1 MKFLS
6 DWNSLIV
13 GKTSPWLNLDSP
25 NETVRKNSE
34 QVRHCLLFWELA
46 LFESPFSWFSFY
58 FVLSVFF
65 FFDFIILAQN
75 ELVIIQFD

>member
-13 GKTSPWLNLDSP
+13 GKTSPWLNLDSS

-34 QVRHCLLFWELA
+34 QVGHCLVFLELT
-46 LFESPFSWFSFY
+46 LMISPVCHFLLSF
-58 FVLSVFF
+58 
-65 FFDFIILAQN
+65 ILM
-75 ELVIIQFD
+75 

>member
-34 QVRHCLLFWELA
+34 QVGHCLVFLELA
-46 LFESPFSWFSFY
+46 LLISSFSCPFSF
-58 FVLSVFF
+58 
-65 FFDFIILAQN
+65 
-75 ELVIIQFD
+75 